1 MVPGDRIFPTSFR
14 REKADAGDVQYS
26 CAIRVGLASQTEE
39 IRQGYIPRSRR
50 KLQSYL
56 YNFVQSRSPASRVS
70 ADVTLESLAANAL
83 AAQGLAELVAIRI
96 RSTFFLPKL
105 TAPRLSG
112 SWSHK
117 R

>member
-1 MVPGDRIFPTSFR
+1 MVPGGRIFPASFR

-26 CAIRVGLASQTEE
+26 CAIRIGLASQTEE
-39 IRQGYIPRSRR
+39 IRQGYIEEPT
-50 KLQSYL
+50 QVT
-56 YNFVQSRSPASRVS
+56 NVFVQSRSPASRVS
-70 ADVTLESLAANAL
+70 ADVTMESLAANAL
-83 AAQGLAELVAIRI
+83 AAQGLAELVATKI

-105 TAPRLSG
+105 TEPRLSG